1 MCPGSRI
8 SHEQITDDT
17 VVDVER
23 YLAREVCCD
32 PWGAEAFLEAIEKRT
47 RAKPVEIPQKVQY
60 LSEPMKQLEALI
72 ADGCIH
78 HDGNP
83 VMTWTMGNLV
93 AHEDKNENLFP
104 NKERS
109 ENKIDGAVALIT
121 GLARAVVIP
130 ATAAP
135 RSVYSS
141 RGIRTL

>member
-1 MCPGSRI
+1 
-8 SHEQITDDT
+8 
-17 VVDVER
+17 
-23 YLAREVCCD
+23 
-32 PWGAEAFLEAIEKRT
+32 
-47 RAKPVEIPQKVQY
+47 
-60 LSEPMKQLEALI
+60 
-72 ADGCIH
+72 
-78 HDGNP
+78 
-83 VMTWTMGNLV
+83 MTWTMGNLV

-130 ATAAP
+130 ATAPA